1 MHCLPNHVEGSI
13 HINTNY
19 ICSHSLGVFVM
30 RKALQ
35 EVESA
40 ESDEGSVWSFQRRL
54 FFHFNSDQLL
64 VEQLIKHVMAG
75 PELAQLAAILHSN
88 SAQVRRCNTFAVR
101 ENENKTMERKIDQ
114 LRTQLMNPMNQAL
127 MKQRK
132 WFEARTCQTLQWEHV
147 GTSPVP
153 HFTPSPHFAPSGD
166 RPMPCCDALTA
177 GSYWM
182 LLVVFVW
189 STMDS
194 WWQLSIPRHC
204 VLIPPIP
211 SWGLSILSV
220 GSLIWVCSTIGYSK
234 IIRNPVVYSWFSAV
248 NISYITTL
256 TDNIQYN
263 IHCTSI

>member
-1 MHCLPNHVEGSI
+1 MRCAGPLLRGLMLTTGPHNSAHFIYQVTSSCFLLDALPCIAYLTMLRDQYISI

-19 ICSHSLGVFVM
+19 IYSHSLGVFVM

-40 ESDEGSVWSFQRRL
+40 ESDEGSVWSFQRRLL

-132 WFEARTCQTLQWEHV
+132 WFEARTCQTLQWEHHRSLI
-147 GTSPVP
+147 SPLRP
-153 HFTPSPHFAPSGD
+153 ISPHQAID
-166 RPMPCCDALTA
+166 QCHAATHL
-177 GSYWM
+177 
-182 LLVVFVW
+182 LLVVTGCYW
-189 STMDS
+189 
-194 WWQLSIPRHC
+194 
-204 VLIPPIP
+204 
-211 SWGLSILSV
+211 
-220 GSLIWVCSTIGYSK
+220 
-234 IIRNPVVYSWFSAV
+234 
-248 NISYITTL
+248 
-256 TDNIQYN
+256 
-263 IHCTSI
+263 